1 MPFCSHSVLTP
12 SPQTHACGNRP
23 HRGRRS
29 CAKCRDHCTCPP
41 RDPTEGRDA
50 ATHTKNLS
58 QPGDANALRASTP
71 QSCSCPSEPSDPWSE
86 CCSHCSL
93 QLSAGRERRDATTF
107 YRQKEHLPPVVT
119 LVRSAREGDHRFC
132 STFKHTSPTHKR
144 TELCVTLDEWWS
156 TNDSLFCSYGRIDR
170 PPKGVGFSE
179 MRH

>member
-71 QSCSCPSEPSDPWSE
+71 QSCSCLSEPSDPWSE

-119 LVRSAREGDHRFC
+119 LVRSAREGDHRFAPP
-132 STFKHTSPTHKR
+132 SSILHLPTN
-144 TELCVTLDEWWS
+144 ELNCALPSMSGGLLT
-156 TNDSLFCSYGRIDR
+156 TRYFAATTG
-170 PPKGVGFSE
+170 
-179 MRH
+179 